1 VGGVIVRRALIS
13 VSDKTGLT
21 GFARRLADA
30 GVEIVSSGGTAR
42 HLVDAGI
49 PVTYVDDVTGAP
61 EMLGGRVKTLHPNI
75 HGGIL
80 ADLDDP
86 AHLDDLAARGIEP
99 FQLVV
104 VNLYP
109 FEEESSIEQI
119 DIGGPTMIRA
129 AAKNHANV
137 AVVVSPDRY
146 AEVAEAVGQGG
157 PDAAL
162 RFRLASEAFARTAT
176 YDAAIA
182 SWFGTPPGVGHA
194 TPLRYGENPHQFA
207 ALFAE
212 RGADGWW
219 RHADL
224 LQGKPMSFNNY
235 ADAEAAWRL
244 VADLDPPSA
253 VIVKHTNACGS
264 ATRAALADALADA
277 WECDPL
283 AAFGGVVA
291 LNVPLDAETAASI
304 ANRFIEVVIA
314 PSIDND
320 AAATLSTR
328 QNLRVLAAPFPGSSD
343 LDVRRIEGGYL
354 VQERDSV
361 TLDGDGLPE
370 SWSVAGKRK
379 PTDEEIAG
387 LRFAWTVAAHT
398 KSNAI
403 VIAKDLAAVGVGA
416 GDQSRVGAAQRA
428 LVKAGRRAAGAVAA
442 SDGFFP
448 FPDAVEA
455 LAGAGVTAIVEP
467 GGSVKD
473 ESVIAAA
480 DEQDVAIVFT
490 SRRHFLH

>member
-1 VGGVIVRRALIS
+1 MTVRRALIS

-42 HLVDAGI
+42 HLEEAGI
-49 PVTYVDDVTGAP
+49 PVTHVDDVTGAP
-61 EMLGGRVKTLHPNI
+61 EMLGGRVKTLHPNV

-86 AHLDDLAARGIEP
+86 AHLDDLTAAGIEP

-119 DIGGPTMIRA
+119 DIGGPTLIRA
-129 AAKNHANV
+129 AAKNHAHV
-137 AVVVSPDRY
+137 AVVVSPERY
-146 AEVAEAVGQGG
+146 AAVAEAVEEGG
-157 PDAAL
+157 PDAAMRL
-162 RFRLASEAFARTAT
+162 RLAREAFARTAA

-182 SWFGTPPGVGHA
+182 SWFGSPPGVGRA

-224 LQGKPMSFNNY
+224 LQGKAMSFNNY
-235 ADAEAAWRL
+235 ADTEAAWRL
-244 VADLDPPSA
+244 VADLDHAA
-253 VIVKHTNACGS
+253 VAIVKHTNACG
-264 ATRAALADALADA
+264 AAIRVVLADAFAAA

-291 LNVPLDAETAASI
+291 LNATLDGETAAAI
-304 ANRFIEVVIA
+304 ADRFVEVVIA
-314 PSIDND
+314 PSVDDD
-320 AAATLSTR
+320 AAAALSAR
-328 QNLRVLAAPFPGSSD
+328 ENLRVLAAPFPGSGD

-354 VQERDSV
+354 VQEQDSV

-370 SWSVAGKRK
+370 GWSVAGKRK
-379 PTDEEIAG
+379 PTDDEIAG

-403 VIAKDLAAVGVGA
+403 VIANDLAAVGVGA

-428 LVKAGRRAAGAVAA
+428 LVKAGERAAGAVAA

-448 FPDAVEA
+448 FPDGVEA

-480 DEQDVAIVFT
+480 DQRDVAIVFT
-490 SRRHFLH
+490 GRRHFLH